1 MFNIEYEF
9 IDEFQNTIIVRYF
22 EIHAQNGIWTIIL
35 ESKMDGFCEISDNC
49 KKIFEVMK
57 NSFTILDKDKKMIKP
72 EYAGGIAEMNIIRDN
87 TKIVNPSSVQ
97 NSESYNINTECEVK
111 YLFWEDPRQ
120 EDVIYYMLEDY
131 AQWIQQE
138 YFLRGGP
145 MVESGDREALAEY
158 HALGRELISEV
169 IMHEYSINP
178 ILKDVVSKQS
188 DIETSANWIEVDLI
202 QHGEHPCEE
211 EFMLYSS
218 DSSDQNY
225 SLKKSESSSDSSDQN
240 YSLKKLEESFYESS
254 LTIQPLYIIIGAVA
268 IGGAI
273 AGVIAVTKRGS
284 KTPKPT
290 KQKPKPAKKEPAK
303 KEETSAFCDN
313 CGNKLRLTAKFCG
326 SCGTR
331 IA

>member
-1 MFNIEYEF
+1 YGTMFNIEYEV
-9 IDEFQNTIIVRYF
+9 INEFQNTIIVRYF
-22 EIHAQNGIWTIIL
+22 EIHTQNGIWTIVL
-35 ESKMDGFCEISDNC
+35 ESKMDGFCETNDNC

-57 NSFTILDKDKKMIKP
+57 NSFTILDKDKKMVKP
-72 EYAGGIAEMNIIRDN
+72 EAAEWLSEMNIIEDN

-131 AQWIQQE
+131 AQWIQEE

-158 HALGRELISEV
+158 HALTRELISEV

-178 ILKDVVSKQS
+178 ILKDVVGKQT
-188 DIETSANWIEVDLI
+188 DLKTSASGLEADMI
-202 QHGEHPCEE
+202 QGGAHPCEE

-218 DSSDQNY
+218 DSSDQND

-240 YSLKKLEESFYESS
+240 YSLKKSEESFYESS
-254 LTIQPLYIIIGAVA
+254 LTIQPLYIIIAVVA
-268 IGGAI
+268 IGGVIGAI
-273 AGVIAVTKRGS
+273 AV
-284 KTPKPT
+284 
-290 KQKPKPAKKEPAK
+290 AK
-303 KEETSAFCDN
+303 
-313 CGNKLRLTAKFCG
+313 
-326 SCGTR
+326 
-331 IA
+331 